1 MKSFIKTHTL
11 SIILIAF
18 IISIL
23 FALTTPYLVNHYVSN
38 FGFNT
43 IKSNEIGDSIGGV
56 LGPAVAIIASILT
69 FLAFWVQYDA
79 NKKQNEY
86 IRKQRFEDTFFR
98 LLENHQNI
106 VSSID
111 FKESN
116 FYGTVKEA
124 SNRDSFKEIFSE
136 FESNYKE
143 LIKYKP
149 EAEII
154 KIEYESMLSCYD
166 YIQYKYKSDL
176 HHYFRFIYR
185 FLKFIKEA
193 DIDEVDK
200 YKYSSI
206 YRAVFSA
213 YELPM
218 LLYNGLHP
226 FGAKL
231 KPLLEEFSFLKNT
244 DEDLILNQSH
254 LRDYH
259 ELAYSTDSLKRL
271 QLIEDWKRK
280 QITN

>member
-1 MKSFIKTHTL
+1 MNSFIKTHTL

-23 FALTTPYLVNHYVSN
+23 FALTTPYLVNHYVSSY
-38 FGFNT
+38 GFNT

-111 FKESN
+111 FIESN

-124 SNRDSFKEIFSE
+124 SNRDSFKEIFSG
-136 FESNYKE
+136 FETNYKE
-143 LIKYKP
+143 DIKKKP
-149 EAEII
+149 NEDVLET
-154 KIEYESMLSCYD
+154 EYESMLRNYD
-166 YIQYKYKSDL
+166 YIQHRYKSDL

-193 DIDEVDK
+193 DIDEADK

-226 FGAKL
+226 PTNGKQEKFSVFSNESARGGEISINSYL
-231 KPLLEEFSFLKNT
+231 RLLLGSRSDGFNNLMDT
-244 DEDLILNQSH
+244 
-254 LRDYH
+254 
-259 ELAYSTDSLKRL
+259 
-271 QLIEDWKRK
+271 
-280 QITN
+280 